1 MRPIVPFLFIAG
13 CCMADT
19 ADIAVGP
26 VVPAEKKPKQLPTRV
41 LAMEAPLNNLVEA
54 FTLRPLN
61 AALPEEEE
69 LRESAAFDVKVGR
82 VIKRPPK
89 VVATVQ
95 EDQPKIIVP
104 VPEPIAPTPKGS
116 APSVKPLERSPV
128 LTRMIVDAPHAVP
141 STVTVPPPSVQTDA
155 KGMMDAL
162 PSIPVIPSVPAKFAN
177 PSITKKESPSVKKH
191 EDKSSQVISDPVL
204 SVLKM
209 LQEDLPAED
218 DAKVNQGLAAAKEN
232 PQHPPKNQSEKRSN
246 GFLLKTYQ
254 LANVK
259 VGESGKL
266 REIQQLLNG
275 LLPEGSSVVT
285 ETKNNNINV
294 LTTEKAHGGVMGL
307 LSKIDIL
314 ESRPSPASVPQ
325 VDEQIVAKTNAVL
338 QNAAENAMRLEKIE
352 GMIRSIESTKVPAS
366 GPAKP
371 IMAPIL
377 DWEYRYH
384 AAGAG
389 GIILI
394 VAIILWWRNRQNK
407 RRLDKMAAE
416 QLKDDEV
423 KRIAEAAVVLATAKL
438 ERGQKGFIDQVNT
451 RVTAMET
458 DVREQRIQSSKQS
471 PALKRSSSAGI
482 ERIPFGH
489 NHPSIG
495 LQLELP
501 LKL

>member
-1 MRPIVPFLFIAG
+1 
-13 CCMADT
+13 MADT
-19 ADIAVGP
+19 ADVAVGP

-41 LAMEAPLNNLVEA
+41 LAMEAPLNNLVEP
-54 FTLRPLN
+54 FSLRPLN

-69 LRESAAFDVKVGR
+69 LRESAVFDVKVGR
-82 VIKRPPK
+82 VIKNPPK
-89 VVATVQ
+89 VVATLQ
-95 EDQPKIIVP
+95 EDKPKEAGSIIVP
-104 VPEPIAPTPKGS
+104 VPEPKAPNPKGS
-116 APSVKPLERSPV
+116 APSAKPVERPPV
-128 LTRMIVDAPHAVP
+128 LTGMIVDVPPAVP
-141 STVTVPPPSVQTDA
+141 SSVTAPPASVQTDA
-155 KGMMDAL
+155 KKMVESS
-162 PSIPVIPSVPAKFAN
+162 PVIPVIPSEPAKLAN
-177 PSITKKESPSVKKH
+177 PSITQKESPSIRKP
-191 EDKSSQVISDPVL
+191 EDRSSPVISDPVL

-209 LQEDLPAED
+209 LQEDLPAEE
-218 DAKVNQGLAAAKEN
+218 DAKVDQGLAAAKEN
-232 PQHPPKNQSEKRSN
+232 PQHPPKPQPEKREKSN

-254 LANVK
+254 LEHVK
-259 VGESGKL
+259 VGEPGKL

-275 LLPEGSSVVT
+275 LLPEGSSVT
-285 ETKNNNINV
+285 SESKINSINV
-294 LTTEKAHGGVMGL
+294 FTTEKAHGGVMAL